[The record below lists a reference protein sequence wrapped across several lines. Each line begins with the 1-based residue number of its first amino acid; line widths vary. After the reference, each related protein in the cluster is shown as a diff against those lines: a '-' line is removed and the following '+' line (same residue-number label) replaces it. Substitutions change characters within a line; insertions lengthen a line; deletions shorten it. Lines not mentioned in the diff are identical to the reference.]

1 MGPKLTVP
9 VSRVL
14 SVPTQSGRSTIYLGR
29 RLPDGSIYLPAALA
43 FDRAGRIPGGNALLF
58 GISTHGVYLH
68 PTLLPEGVGS
78 YPTVSPLSRLSRDGL
93 LSVAL
98 SVPRQSPDG
107 TPAVSRRGALRCPD
121 FPLAPEGQ
129 AVEWTVS
136 PYKPF
141 RRRGVVA
148 RMKTAVIGA
157 GIAGLAAAVRL
168 AAQGH
173 VVEVFEAADGPGGK
187 LHEFSL
193 PGGYRFDFGPSLFT
207 MPQYVDELFE
217 LAGEDPRDH
226 FNYVRLDE
234 VCRYW
239 WPDGT
244 RFTAPA
250 DTEDLVREAAKTF
263 EVSEQAMRHFMDKAA
278 EKYELTG
285 RTFLEKSLH
294 KLGTWLDPQ
303 VAYAMLKIPGL
314 DLFRSMHAVH
324 EDAFDDPRLV
334 QLFDRFAT
342 YNGSNPYKAPGL
354 LSMIPHF
361 EHHFGAYLPTGGMY
375 DIAEAVYELGR
386 RLGVRFHFGRRVER
400 ILHNTG
406 GGARV
411 RGIRVN
417 GEDLPFDRVV
427 CNMDVWLAYD
437 RLLPEARR
445 PAVTLKQQ
453 KSSSAVIFYWGMDR
467 SFPELGLHNIFFS
480 HDYAGEFGQIEGG
493 QLADDVTT
501 YVNIS
506 SKLVP
511 GDAPAGHE
519 NWFVMVNAPAHAG
532 QDWDAMSRK
541 LRYQVLVQLGK
552 LLAPASPP
560 ETLPPDWLARHIRAE
575 RTVRPPDIE
584 SLTGSHQGALYGSS
598 SNNRMAAF
606 LRHPNFSRE
615 IDGLFFLGGSVH
627 PGGGVP
633 LCLLSARI
641 VADLVKVS

>member
-1 MGPKLTVP
+1 
-9 VSRVL
+9 
-14 SVPTQSGRSTIYLGR
+14 
-29 RLPDGSIYLPAALA
+29 
-43 FDRAGRIPGGNALLF
+43 
-58 GISTHGVYLH
+58 
-68 PTLLPEGVGS
+68 
-78 YPTVSPLSRLSRDGL
+78 
-93 LSVAL
+93 
-98 SVPRQSPDG
+98 
-107 TPAVSRRGALRCPD
+107 
-121 FPLAPEGQ
+121 
-129 AVEWTVS
+129 
-136 PYKPF
+136 
-141 RRRGVVA
+141 
-148 RMKTAVIGA
+148 MKTAVIGA

-173 VVEVFEAADGPGGK
+173 EVEVFEAADGPGGK
-187 LHEFSL
+187 LHQFSL
-193 PGGYRFDFGPSLFT
+193 GEYRFDFGPSLFT

-217 LAGEDPRDH
+217 LTGEDPRDH

-250 DTEDLVREAAKTF
+250 DTEDLVREAAETF
-263 EVSEQAMRHFMDKAA
+263 EVSEQAMRRFMDKAA

-294 KLGTWLDPQ
+294 KIGTWLDPQ

-314 DLFRSMHAVH
+314 DLFRSMHDVH
-324 EDAFDDPRLV
+324 VRAFDDPRLV

-375 DIAEAVYELGR
+375 DITQAVYELGR
-386 RLGVRFHFGRRVER
+386 RLGVRYHFGRRVDR
-400 ILHNTG
+400 ILHTS
-406 GGARV
+406 GAGAQV
-411 RGIRVN
+411 KGLRVN
-417 GEDLPFDRVV
+417 GEDIPFDQVV

-437 RLLPEARR
+437 RLLPEAKS
-445 PAVTLKQQ
+445 PNVTLKQQ
-453 KSSSAVIFYWGMDR
+453 KSTSAVIFYWGIDR
-467 SFPELGLHNIFFS
+467 TFPELGLHNIFFS
-480 HDYAGEFGQIEGG
+480 RDYASEFARLEGG
-493 QLADDVTT
+493 DLHDDVTI

-532 QDWDAMSRK
+532 QDWDDLVK
-541 LRYQVLVQLGK
+541 DLRERVLRTLDERLFYCPDSYRDKHGTSGN
-552 LLAPASPP
+552 LA
-560 ETLPPDWLARHIRAE
+560 EHIRAE

-584 SLTGSHQGALYGSS
+584 TLTGSHQGALYGSS

-606 LRHPNFSRE
+606 LRHPNFSRK
-615 IDGLFFLGGSVH
+615 ISGLYFLGGSVH

-633 LCLLSARI
+633 LCLLSAKI
-641 VADLVKVS
+641 VADLVKAP

>member
-1 MGPKLTVP
+1 M
-9 VSRVL
+9 
-14 SVPTQSGRSTIYLGR
+14 
-29 RLPDGSIYLPAALA
+29 PDGSIYLPAALA

-68 PTLLPEGVGS
+68 PTLLPGGVVS
-78 YPTVSPLSRLSRDGL
+78 YSTVSPLPLRRKAVCSL
-93 LSVAL
+93 LHFPYPAGRPAG
-98 SVPRQSPDG
+98 PR
-107 TPAVSRRGALRCPD
+107 
-121 FPLAPEGQ
+121 PLAGVVPCVARTFLLPPKAQ

-141 RRRGVVA
+141 GGPTVVA

-173 VVEVFEAADGPGGK
+173 GVDVFEAAAGPGGK
-187 LHEFSL
+187 LHQFSL
-193 PGGYRFDFGPSLFT
+193 EGGYRFDFGPSLFT

-226 FNYVRLDE
+226 FNYARLDE

-244 RFTAPA
+244 TFTAPA
-250 DTEDLVREAAKTF
+250 DTEDLIRAAAATFDVDEAA
-263 EVSEQAMRHFMDKAA
+263 MRRFMEKAA

-294 KLGTWLDPQ
+294 RARTWLDPQ
-303 VAYAMLKIPGL
+303 VAYALLKIPNL
-314 DLFRSMHAVH
+314 DLFRSMHDVH
-324 EDAFDDPRLV
+324 EAAFDDPRLV

-375 DIAEAVYELGR
+375 DIAEAIHALGK
-386 RLGVRFHFGRRVER
+386 RLGVRYHFGRRVER
-400 ILHNTG
+400 VLHTAG
-406 GGARV
+406 AGARV
-411 RGIRVN
+411 QGIRV
-417 GEDLPFDRVV
+417 GGAELPFDQVV

-437 RLLPEARR
+437 RLLPDAKR
-445 PAVTLKQQ
+445 PGVTLQQQ

-480 HDYAGEFGQIEGG
+480 RDYAREFGHIEGG
-493 QLADDVTT
+493 KLADDVTT
-501 YVNIS
+501 YVNVS
-506 SKLVP
+506 SKRVP

-532 QDWDAMSRK
+532 QDWEALSEK
-541 LRYQVLVQLGK
+541 LRYHVLLQLGK
-552 LLAPASPP
+552 VLAPAPP
-560 ETLPPDWLARHIRAE
+560 RPDLPPDWLAGHVRAE
-575 RTVRPPDIE
+575 RIVRPPDIE

-615 IDGLFFLGGSVH
+615 IDGLYFLGGSVH
-627 PGGGVP
+627 PGGGLP

-641 VADLVKVS
+641 VADLVKAP